1 MASSIMDRFFSVL
14 QNNPSVAA
22 GGCTFAIAFA
32 LVAGNAFYAQSGAHP
47 DPIWATRDMTTTQ
60 SVPDVRP
67 VQTSRIQPK
76 KTPVPTSARVAQQ
89 SRLVSQLQVALSRT
103 GDYDGEVDG
112 LMGPMTRAA
121 ITTYQ
126 KRNGLPETGKATAE
140 LVSLVESRLPKITAS
155 TQTDRLSGLI
165 ADTGPVLS
173 EDDTLNRALVM
184 RIQEHLARATGSE
197 IDVDG
202 IFGSQTEQ
210 ALRQFQQQH
219 GLKATGQPDQA
230 TIEKLVHS

>member
-1 MASSIMDRFFSVL
+1 MANSIMDRFFSVL

-60 SVPDVRP
+60 SVPNVRP

-76 KTPVPTSARVAQQ
+76 KTPVPTSARAAQQ
-89 SRLVSQLQVALSRT
+89 SRLVSQLQAALVRT

-112 LMGPMTRAA
+112 LMGPMTRSAIAA
-121 ITTYQ
+121 YQ
-126 KRNGLPETGKATAE
+126 KRNSLPETGKATPE
-140 LVSLVESRLPKITAS
+140 LVALVESRLPKAVE
-155 TQTDRLSGLI
+155 TQKTDRLSGLI
-165 ADTGPVLS
+165 ANTAPVLS
-173 EDDTLNRALVM
+173 DDDDLNRALVM
-184 RIQEHLARATGSE
+184 RIQEHLARTTGSK

-202 IFGSQTEQ
+202 IFGNQTEQ
-210 ALRQFQQQH
+210 ALKQFQEQH
-219 GLKATGQPDQA
+219 GLKVTGQPDRA

>member
-67 VQTSRIQPK
+67 VQTTRIQPK
-76 KTPVPTSARVAQQ
+76 KRPARDSATVARHKKLV
-89 SRLVSQLQVALSRT
+89 SRLQIALAKT
-103 GDYDGEVDG
+103 GDYEGDVDG

-121 ITTYQ
+121 ITKYQ
-126 KRNGLPETGKATAE
+126 KRNNMHETGKATQE
-140 LVSLVESRLPKITAS
+140 LAAFVENRLPKVAS
-155 TQTDRLSGLI
+155 QKKADKLSGII
-165 ADTGPVLS
+165 ANTEPVLS
-173 EDDTLNRALVM
+173 DDEMLNRALVM
-184 RIQEHLARATGSE
+184 RIQEHLARATGSN

-202 IFGSQTEQ
+202 IFGNQTEQ
-210 ALRQFQQQH
+210 ALRQFQQRH
-219 GLKATGQPDQA
+219 GLKVTGQPDRT
-230 TIEKLVHS
+230 TIEKLVSS